1 MQKMENFGK
10 YDNPAADWS
19 NEQTGFDTINLG
31 SVPGLS
37 VIEDSTSVIPI
48 DSTLLTPSDSL
59 FRFWEIIPEEKIFIC
74 DSRYLPDTSYLEHIT
89 WKGLS
94 MNIREKSY
102 PTSDWLTIIMF
113 LAFVLL
119 ASVRAS
125 YTKYIGT
132 LFHSLI
138 NYTTS
143 FRMFREK
150 NYSFIHGAI
159 RLEVL
164 FYIIIS
170 IFVFQ
175 IIILSSSGFALFTL
189 KVYGQTLGALVVYYL
204 VKKLAYQAFGSI
216 FIGASETKEFL
227 FNMDNFNRGTGIVLF
242 PIVALIAYYPA
253 ENPLIAV
260 VSGVFTVVVFYA
272 MLLKRGISILLKKQ
286 FPIFY
291 LFLYLCTL
299 EILPLLLIYKLVV
312 D

>member
-1 MQKMENFGK
+1 MQNR
-10 YDNPAADWS
+10 
-19 NEQTGFDTINLG
+19 QTAIDTSSFG

-37 VIEDSTSVIPI
+37 VINDSVPATPI

-59 FRFWEIIPEEKIFIC
+59 FRFWQIKPEEQIFIG
-74 DSRYLPDTSYLEHIT
+74 DSRYQPDTTYLERIS
-89 WKGLS
+89 WKGLPV
-94 MNIREKSY
+94 NYRHKSY
-102 PTSDWLTIIMF
+102 LTTDWLTIVMF
-113 LAFVLL
+113 LALVLL
-119 ASVRAS
+119 ASVRAA

-150 NYSFIHGAI
+150 NYSFIHGAF

-164 FYIIIS
+164 FYIVFS
-170 IFVFQ
+170 IFIFQ
-175 IIILSSSGFALFTL
+175 IIVLSTGNSLFNW
-189 KVYGQTLGALVVYYL
+189 KVYGQTFGILVVYFL
-204 VKKLAYQAFGSI
+204 GKKLAYQAFGSI
-216 FIGASETKEFL
+216 FIGASETSEFL

-242 PIVALIAYYPA
+242 PIVALIAYFPY
-253 ENPLIAV
+253 ENPLVAV
-260 VSGVFTVVVFYA
+260 VSGVFTVVVFYM

>member
-1 MQKMENFGK
+1 MLIMESFNK
-10 YDNPAADWS
+10 YDSQVEELS
-19 NEQTGFDTINLG
+19 NQINGFDTVSLG

-37 VIEDSTSVIPI
+37 VIQDSVTLAPI
-48 DSTLLTPSDSL
+48 DSALLTPSDSL
-59 FRFWEIIPEEKIFIC
+59 FRFWQIQPVEKIFIG
-74 DSRYLPDTSYLEHIT
+74 DSRYQPDSSYIEHIM
-89 WKGLS
+89 WKGLAV
-94 MNIREKSY
+94 NIR
-102 PTSDWLTIIMF
+102 PVNNQTGDWLTIVMF
-113 LAFVLL
+113 LALILL
-119 ASVRAS
+119 ASVRAV

-150 NYSFIHGAI
+150 NYSFIHGAF

-164 FYIIIS
+164 FYVVFS
-170 IFVFQ
+170 IFIFQLIVLSTTESMVFNWK
-175 IIILSSSGFALFTL
+175 IYSL
-189 KVYGQTLGALVVYYL
+189 TLGILVVYFL
-204 VKKLAYQAFGSI
+204 GKKLAYKAFGSI
-216 FIGASETKEFL
+216 FIGASETSEFL

-242 PIVALIAYYPA
+242 PIVALIAYFPF
-253 ENPLIAV
+253 ENPLIPV
-260 VSGVFTVVVFYA
+260 VSGVLTVVVFYV

>member
-1 MQKMENFGK
+1 MENFYT
-10 YDNPAADWS
+10 YDNQVEELQ
-19 NEQTGFDTINLG
+19 NRQTAIDTSSFG

-37 VIEDSTSVIPI
+37 VINDSVPATPI

-59 FRFWEIIPEEKIFIC
+59 FRFWQIKPEEQIFIG
-74 DSRYLPDTSYLEHIT
+74 DSRYQPDTTYLERIS
-89 WKGLS
+89 WKGLPV
-94 MNIREKSY
+94 NYRHKSY
-102 PTSDWLTIIMF
+102 LTTDWLTIVMF
-113 LAFVLL
+113 LALVLL
-119 ASVRAS
+119 ASVRAA

-150 NYSFIHGAI
+150 NYSFIHGAF

-164 FYIIIS
+164 FYIVFS
-170 IFVFQ
+170 IFIFQ
-175 IIILSSSGFALFTL
+175 IIVLSTGNSLFNW
-189 KVYGQTLGALVVYYL
+189 KVYGQTFGILVVYFL
-204 VKKLAYQAFGSI
+204 GKKLAYQAFGSI
-216 FIGASETKEFL
+216 FIGASETSEFL

-242 PIVALIAYYPA
+242 PIVALIAYFPY
-253 ENPLIAV
+253 ENPLVAV
-260 VSGVFTVVVFYA
+260 VSGVFTVVVFYM

>member
-1 MQKMENFGK
+1 MENFYT
-10 YDNPAADWS
+10 YDNQVEELQ
-19 NEQTGFDTINLG
+19 NRQTAIDTSSLG

-37 VIEDSTSVIPI
+37 VINDSVPATPI

-59 FRFWEIIPEEKIFIC
+59 FRFWQIKPEEQIFIG
-74 DSRYLPDTSYLEHIT
+74 DSRYQPDTTYLERIS
-89 WKGLS
+89 WKGLPV
-94 MNIREKSY
+94 NYRHKSY
-102 PTSDWLTIIMF
+102 LTTDWLTIVMF
-113 LAFVLL
+113 LALVLL
-119 ASVRAS
+119 ASVRAA

-150 NYSFIHGAI
+150 NYSFIHGAF

-164 FYIIIS
+164 FYIVFS
-170 IFVFQ
+170 IFIFQ
-175 IIILSSSGFALFTL
+175 IIVLSTGNSLFNW
-189 KVYGQTLGALVVYYL
+189 KVYGQTFGILVVYFL
-204 VKKLAYQAFGSI
+204 GKKLAYQAFGSI
-216 FIGASETKEFL
+216 FIGASETSEFL

-242 PIVALIAYYPA
+242 PIVALIAYFPY
-253 ENPLIAV
+253 ENPLVAV
-260 VSGVFTVVVFYA
+260 VSGVFTVVVFYM

>member
-1 MQKMENFGK
+1 MEDFYKNEMQVEVF
-10 YDNPAADWS
+10 S
-19 NEQTGFDTINLG
+19 NQETGSDTVSPG
-31 SVPGLS
+31 SIPGLS
-37 VIEDSTSVIPI
+37 VIQDSTLIVPI
-48 DSTLLTPSDSL
+48 DSALLVPSDSL
-59 FRFWEIIPEEKIFIC
+59 FRFWQIKPAEKIFIG
-74 DSRYLPDTSYLEHIT
+74 DSRFLPDTSYLEHIS

-94 MNIREKSY
+94 VNIREKNY
-102 PTSDWLTIIMF
+102 QTNDWFTIIMF
-113 LAFVLL
+113 LALVLL
-119 ASVRAS
+119 ATVRAA

-150 NYSFIHGAI
+150 NYSFIHGGF

-164 FYIIIS
+164 FYIVFS
-170 IFVFQ
+170 TFVFQ
-175 IIILSSSGFALFTL
+175 LIVLSSSESLLFNW
-189 KVYGQTLGALVVYYL
+189 KVYGLTFGVLVVYFL
-204 VKKLAYQAFGSI
+204 GKKLAYKAFGSI
-216 FIGASETKEFL
+216 FIGTSETSEFL

-242 PIVALIAYYPA
+242 PIVALIAYFPF
-253 ENPLIAV
+253 ENPLVPV
-260 VSGVFTVVVFYA
+260 VSGVLTVVVFYV

>member
-1 MQKMENFGK
+1 MEDFGK
-10 YDNPAADWS
+10 YENPATDWV
-19 NEQTGFDTINLG
+19 NGQTGLDTVSLSDI
-31 SVPGLS
+31 SGLS
-37 VIEDSTSVIPI
+37 TIQDSSAFIQA
-48 DSTLLTPSDSL
+48 DALLLTPSDSL
-59 FRFWEIIPEEKIFIC
+59 FRFWQIKPEEKIFIG
-74 DSRYLPDTSYLEHIT
+74 DSRYLPDTSYVEHIS
-89 WKGLS
+89 WKGLTQ
-94 MNIREKSY
+94 NIRNNNY
-102 PTSDWLTIIMF
+102 PSGDWLTLIMF
-113 LAFVLL
+113 LTLVLL
-119 ASVRAS
+119 ASVRAG

-150 NYSFIHGAI
+150 NYSFMHGAF

-164 FYIIIS
+164 FYIVFS

-175 IIILSSSGFALFTL
+175 LIVLSSSNSLFTWS
-189 KVYGQTLGALVVYYL
+189 VYGQTLGALVLYFL
-204 VKKLAYQAFGSI
+204 GKKLAYQALGSI
-216 FIGASETKEFL
+216 FIGASETSEFL
-227 FNMDNFNRGTGIVLF
+227 FNMDNFNRGTGIILF
-242 PIVALIAYYPA
+242 PIVALIAYYPI
-253 ENPLIAV
+253 ENPLFAVIAGV
-260 VSGVFTVVVFYA
+260 LIVSVFYV

>member
-1 MQKMENFGK
+1 MQRMENFNK
-10 YDNPAADWS
+10 YNNPAEEWLS
-19 NEQTGFDTINLG
+19 QQTTDDTASFG
-31 SVPGLS
+31 SVPGMS
-37 VIEDSTSVIPI
+37 VINDSVPAAPV
-48 DSTLLTPSDSL
+48 DSALLTPSDSL
-59 FRFWEIIPEEKIFIC
+59 FRFWQIKPEEEIFIG
-74 DSRYLPDTSYLEHIT
+74 DSRYQPDTTYLERIS
-89 WKGLS
+89 WKGLPV
-94 MNIREKSY
+94 NFRHKSY
-102 PTSDWLTIIMF
+102 PSADWLTIIMF
-113 LAFVLL
+113 LALVLL
-119 ASVRAS
+119 ASVRNA

-150 NYSFIHGAI
+150 NYSFIHGAF

-164 FYIIIS
+164 FYIVFS

-175 IIILSSSGFALFTL
+175 IIVLSTGNSLFNW
-189 KVYGQTLGALVVYYL
+189 KVYGQTFGILVVYFL
-204 VKKLAYQAFGSI
+204 GKKLAYQAFGSI
-216 FIGASETKEFL
+216 FIGASETSEFL

-242 PIVALIAYYPA
+242 PIVALIAYFPY
-253 ENPLIAV
+253 ENPLVAV
-260 VSGVFTVVVFYA
+260 VSGVFTVVVFYM

>member
-19 NEQTGFDTINLG
+19 NQQTGFDTINLG

-37 VIEDSTSVIPI
+37 IIQDSTSVIPV
-48 DSTLLTPSDSL
+48 DSALLTPSDSL
-59 FRFWEIIPEEKIFIC
+59 FRFWEIKPEEKIFIG
-74 DSRYLPDTSYLEHIT
+74 DSRYPADTSYVEHIL
-89 WKGLS
+89 WKGLPVT
-94 MNIREKSY
+94 IREENY
-102 PTSDWLTIIMF
+102 PTNDWLTIIMF
-113 LAFVLL
+113 LALVLL

-175 IIILSSSGFALFTL
+175 IIILSSDYSLFTWT
-189 KVYGQTLGALVVYYL
+189 VYGQTLGALVVYFL
-204 VKKLAYQAFGSI
+204 GKKLAYQAFGSI

-260 VSGVFTVVVFYA
+260 VSGVLTVIVFYV